1 MPDSCIMCD
10 SEKMEIDSVQ
20 ICPLCDETILPNSEW
35 SSTTDKAAKS
45 LTDRGFKIRVGE
57 IKHVKC
63 AKNTRI
69 TRKKPDMKQDGNSLP
84 SLRSVAMPFNPK
96 SDCILCAMPAEP
108 CNLSSDKLR
117 HLSLK

>member
-1 MPDSCIMCD
+1 MSDSCIMSD

-20 ICPLCDETILPNSEW
+20 ICPLCDETIRPNREV

-69 TRKKPDMKQDGNSLP
+69 TRKNPEKKQDGN
-84 SLRSVAMPFNPK
+84 
-96 SDCILCAMPAEP
+96 
-108 CNLSSDKLR
+108 
-117 HLSLK
+117 